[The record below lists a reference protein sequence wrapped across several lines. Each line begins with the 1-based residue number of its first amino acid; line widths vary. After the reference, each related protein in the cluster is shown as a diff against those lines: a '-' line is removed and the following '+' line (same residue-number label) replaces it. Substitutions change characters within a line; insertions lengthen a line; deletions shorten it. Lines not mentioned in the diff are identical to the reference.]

1 MTIEREHDEAW
12 RELRSRLADHL
23 ASMEPDDEVGL
34 AVDDGSG
41 EVPAYVVVDA
51 EAGGRLLLEAVGVG
65 GLVEPWVPGAEYED
79 DDPVFHAELTQ
90 RECDLAAALVVGAL
104 RDQHGCLHPAFLLSR
119 ELDLG
124 GLRWEARAKALP
136 PRRARVLGDDAP
148 LAVLVE
154 DRDHLQRLVDA
165 TLAEVLDQP
174 VAHDED
180 GDVPVPVGE
189 SVVWVQVLPDR
200 PSVALFAILV
210 DDVTDVDA
218 AAREGS
224 GLQARLP
231 YLQVRA
237 TADSIVVRH
246 EICAVPF
253 APRQLAGVLAR
264 LCSEIDDIAGE
275 VAERVGGRRFLAG
288 LGDGDE
294 DEDDADTDTH
304 EPLPGGLDEHLATVL
319 ELLLDGQ
326 VEPAQVAAAY
336 DGQRTLLVRSLVG
349 LRTGTVVVP
358 DVDLD
363 LLLHTV
369 RSGLRHLVD
378 QAARRDEGPTRPR
391 APRSQ
396 QLSLLPDDEP
406 GLDLP
411 GSERWV
417 G

>member
-23 ASMEPDDEVGL
+23 ASMAPDEEVGL

-41 EVPAYVVVDA
+41 EVPAYVVVDV
-51 EAGGRLLLEAVGVG
+51 ETGGRLLLEAVGVG
-65 GLVEPWVPGAEYED
+65 GLVEPWVPGDEYED
-79 DDPVFHAELTQ
+79 DDPVFHAELAQ
-90 RECDLAAALVVGAL
+90 RECDLAAALVVAAL
-104 RDQHGCLHPAFLLSR
+104 HDQHGCLHPAFLLSR
-119 ELDLG
+119 ELDLD
-124 GLRWEARAKALP
+124 GLRWESRARALP
-136 PRRARVLGDDAP
+136 RARVLGDDAP

-154 DRDHLQRLVDA
+154 DRDHLQRMVDA
-165 TLAEVLDQP
+165 TLAEMLDQP
-174 VAHDED
+174 IAHDED

-210 DDVTDVDA
+210 DDVADVDA
-218 AAREGS
+218 AAREVS

-294 DEDDADTDTH
+294 DDADVD
-304 EPLPGGLDEHLATVL
+304 EPLPGGLDEHLATVV

-349 LRTGTVVVP
+349 LRTGTVTVP
-358 DVDLD
+358 GVDID

-391 APRSQ
+391 GTRSQ
-396 QLSLLPDDEP
+396 QLSLLPEDEP

>member
-1 MTIEREHDEAW
+1 MTIEQEHDEAW
-12 RELRSRLADHL
+12 RELRRRVADHL
-23 ASMEPDDEVGL
+23 AAMGPGDELGV

-41 EVPAYVVVDA
+41 EVPAYVVADVDGQQRLHL
-51 EAGGRLLLEAVGVG
+51 ESVGTGGLDQPWAVGP
-65 GLVEPWVPGAEYED
+65 EHED
-79 DDPVFHAELTQ
+79 DDPAFETVLGQ
-90 RECDLAAALVVGAL
+90 RECDLAAELIVAVL
-104 RDQHGCLHPAFLLSR
+104 RSGCLHPAFLTSR
-119 ELDLG
+119 ELDLD
-124 GLRWEARAKALP
+124 GLRWHRPTKPLP
-136 PRRARVLGDDAP
+136 PGRGTVLGDDAP

-154 DRDHLQRLVDA
+154 DREHLQRLVDA

-180 GDVPVPVGE
+180 GDVPVPVGGC
-189 SVVWVQVLPDR
+189 VVWIQVLEDR
-200 PSVALFAILV
+200 PVVALVAILV
-210 DDVTDVDA
+210 DDIADTGA
-218 AAREGS
+218 AFREVA

-231 YLQVRA
+231 YLQVRVVG
-237 TADSIVVRH
+237 DRILVRH

-275 VAERVGGRRFLAG
+275 VAERVGGRRFLEG
-288 LGDGDE
+288 MGVDE
-294 DEDDADTDTH
+294 EVDELA
-304 EPLPGGLDEHLATVL
+304 EPAPTVLDEHLATVV

-336 DGQRTLLVRSLVG
+336 DGDRSLLVRSLVG

-378 QAARRDEGPTRPR
+378 RLARRDDGPARPR
-391 APRSQ
+391 GPRTQ
-396 QLSLLPDDEP
+396 QLSLLPEDEQ

-411 GSERWV
+411 DPGRWV

>member
-23 ASMEPDDEVGL
+23 VSMEPDEEVGL

-41 EVPAYVVVDA
+41 EVPAYVVVDV
-51 EAGGRLLLEAVGVG
+51 ETGGRLLLEAVGVG
-65 GLVEPWVPGAEYED
+65 GLVEPWVPGDEYQD
-79 DDPVFHAELTQ
+79 DDPVFHAELAQ

-119 ELDLG
+119 ELDLD
-124 GLRWEARAKALP
+124 GLRWESRARTLP
-136 PRRARVLGDDAP
+136 RARVLGDDAP
-148 LAVLVE
+148 LAVLVD
-154 DRDHLQRLVDA
+154 DRDHLQRMVDA

-174 VAHDED
+174 IAHDED

-210 DDVTDVDA
+210 DDVADVDA
-218 AAREGS
+218 AAREVS

-264 LCSEIDDIAGE
+264 LCAEIDDIAGE

-294 DEDDADTDTH
+294 HDADAD
-304 EPLPGGLDEHLATVL
+304 EPLPGGLDEHLATVV

-349 LRTGTVVVP
+349 LRTGTVTVP
-358 DVDLD
+358 GVDID

-391 APRSQ
+391 GPRSQ
-396 QLSLLPDDEP
+396 QLSLLPEDEP

>member
-12 RELRSRLADHL
+12 RVLRSRLADHL
-23 ASMEPDDEVGL
+23 ASMEPEEEVGL

-41 EVPAYVVVDA
+41 EVPAYVVVAVVVDV

-65 GLVEPWVPGAEYED
+65 GLVEPWAPGDEYED
-79 DDPVFHAELTQ
+79 DDPVFHAELAQ

-124 GLRWEARAKALP
+124 GLRWESRARALP
-136 PRRARVLGDDAP
+136 PRGATVLGDDAP

-154 DRDHLQRLVDA
+154 DRDHLQRMVDA
-165 TLAEVLDQP
+165 TLAEMLDQP
-174 VAHDED
+174 IAHDED

-210 DDVTDVDA
+210 DDVADTDA
-218 AAREGS
+218 AAREVS

-288 LGDGDE
+288 LGDEGE
-294 DEDDADTDTH
+294 PAAD
-304 EPLPGGLDEHLATVL
+304 EPLPGGLDEHLATVV

-358 DVDLD
+358 GVDLD

-378 QAARRDEGPTRPR
+378 RAARRDEGPTRPR
-391 APRSQ
+391 GPRSQ
-396 QLSLLPDDEP
+396 QLSLLPEDEP

>member
-23 ASMEPDDEVGL
+23 VAMAPDDELGL

-41 EVPAYVVVDA
+41 EVPAYVVVDV
-51 EAGGRLLLEAVGVG
+51 EVGGRLLLEAVGVG
-65 GLVEPWVPGAEYED
+65 GLVEPWVPGDEYED
-79 DDPVFHAELTQ
+79 DDPVFHAELAQ
-90 RECDLAAALVVGAL
+90 RECDLAAALVAGAL

-119 ELDLG
+119 ELDLD
-124 GLRWEARAKALP
+124 GLRWESRARTLP
-136 PRRARVLGDDAP
+136 RARVLGDDAP
-148 LAVLVE
+148 LAVLAE
-154 DRDHLQRLVDA
+154 DRDHLQRMVDA
-165 TLAEVLDQP
+165 TLAEMLDQP
-174 VAHDED
+174 IAHDED

-210 DDVTDVDA
+210 DDVADVDA
-218 AAREGS
+218 AAREVS

-294 DEDDADTDTH
+294 HDADAD
-304 EPLPGGLDEHLATVL
+304 EPLPGGLDEHLATVV

-349 LRTGTVVVP
+349 LRTGTVTVP
-358 DVDLD
+358 GVDID

-391 APRSQ
+391 GPRSQ
-396 QLSLLPDDEP
+396 QLSLLPEDEP

>member
-23 ASMEPDDEVGL
+23 VSMEPDEEVGL

-41 EVPAYVVVDA
+41 EVPAYVVVDV
-51 EAGGRLLLEAVGVG
+51 ETGGRLLLEAVGVG
-65 GLVEPWVPGAEYED
+65 GLVEPWVPGDEYED
-79 DDPVFHAELTQ
+79 DDPVFHAGLDQ

-119 ELDLG
+119 ELDLD
-124 GLRWEARAKALP
+124 GLRWESRARTLP
-136 PRRARVLGDDAP
+136 RARVLDDDAP

-154 DRDHLQRLVDA
+154 DREHLQRMVDA
-165 TLAEVLDQP
+165 TLAEMLDQP
-174 VAHDED
+174 IAHDED

-210 DDVTDVDA
+210 DEVTDVDA
-218 AAREGS
+218 AAREVS

-294 DEDDADTDTH
+294 GDAAVD
-304 EPLPGGLDEHLATVL
+304 EPLPGGLDEHLATVV

-349 LRTGTVVVP
+349 LRTGTVTVP
-358 DVDLD
+358 GVDID

-391 APRSQ
+391 GPRSQ
-396 QLSLLPDDEP
+396 QLSLLPEDEP

>member
-23 ASMEPDDEVGL
+23 VSMEPDEELGL

-41 EVPAYVVVDA
+41 EVPAYVVVDV
-51 EAGGRLLLEAVGVG
+51 EVGGRLLLEAVGVG
-65 GLVEPWVPGAEYED
+65 GLVEPWVPGDEYED
-79 DDPVFHAELTQ
+79 DDPVFHAELAQ
-90 RECDLAAALVVGAL
+90 RECDLAAALVAGAL

-119 ELDLG
+119 ELDLD
-124 GLRWEARAKALP
+124 GLRWESRARTLP
-136 PRRARVLGDDAP
+136 RARVLGDDAP

-154 DRDHLQRLVDA
+154 DRDHLQRMVDA
-165 TLAEVLDQP
+165 TLAEMLDQP
-174 VAHDED
+174 IAHDED

-210 DDVTDVDA
+210 DEVTDVDA
-218 AAREGS
+218 AAREVS

-294 DEDDADTDTH
+294 HDADVD
-304 EPLPGGLDEHLATVL
+304 EPLPGGLDEHLATVV

-349 LRTGTVVVP
+349 LRTGTVTVP
-358 DVDLD
+358 GVDID

-369 RSGLRHLVD
+369 RSGLRHIVD

-391 APRSQ
+391 GPRSQ
-396 QLSLLPDDEP
+396 QLSLLPEDEP

>member
-23 ASMEPDDEVGL
+23 VSMEPDDEVGL

-41 EVPAYVVVDA
+41 EVPAYVVVDV
-51 EAGGRLLLEAVGVG
+51 ETGGRLLLEAVGVG
-65 GLVEPWVPGAEYED
+65 GLVEPWVPGDEYED
-79 DDPVFHAELTQ
+79 DDPVFHAELAQ
-90 RECDLAAALVVGAL
+90 RECDLAAALVVAAL
-104 RDQHGCLHPAFLLSR
+104 RDRHGCLHPAFLLSR
-119 ELDLG
+119 ELDLD
-124 GLRWEARAKALP
+124 GLRWESRARTLP
-136 PRRARVLGDDAP
+136 RARVLGDDAP
-148 LAVLVE
+148 LAVLAE
-154 DRDHLQRLVDA
+154 DRDHLQRMVDA
-165 TLAEVLDQP
+165 TLAEMLDQP
-174 VAHDED
+174 IAHDED

-218 AAREGS
+218 AAREVS

-294 DEDDADTDTH
+294 GDAAVD
-304 EPLPGGLDEHLATVL
+304 EPLPGGLDEHLATVV

-349 LRTGTVVVP
+349 LRTGTVTVP
-358 DVDLD
+358 GVDID

-391 APRSQ
+391 GPRSQ
-396 QLSLLPDDEP
+396 QLSLLPEDEP